1 MGNSMIL
8 LTDDLL
14 LDYARCHRRAHLHHW
29 GDRHH
34 RAPEKDF
41 VLKLRREHQQ
51 QIQTVLAG
59 QRVATPEYSPQDW
72 SAGAVA
78 TETLM
83 AAGVEQIHRGIL
95 RWTEPLEE
103 LPQPEGLELVGRP
116 TLLVKQPGVSRFGNW
131 CYQPVNI
138 KLGKRPK
145 SEYKLVAMFQ
155 GLMLTHIQGATP
167 PDPQLI
173 LREGSTH
180 GVDSGYWWGKML
192 AAVTDCVRALRD
204 AEAPEVFISRQRCS
218 LCPWYDHCHGVAVAT
233 QHLSLVPGVTP
244 GRYASLQGLGV
255 TSLAQLAALE
265 PQQVEPDIEP
275 AIARHLQRQAQAIVE
290 NRPLPLG
297 TAHPSPQPL
306 APIELY
312 FDLEAEPDQDV
323 DFLFGVF
330 CVNHDKQTET
340 FHGFFAEHPR
350 DEPLIWQQF
359 LALLHRYPTAPIFH
373 FSPYE
378 VETVKRLSQ
387 RYRMSQYPMRS
398 LLPRFIDVHAWLM
411 AVAVL
416 PVENYSLKSV
426 AKWLGFT
433 WRDQGLSGDQTV
445 CLYNQWLETADQ
457 EALAMI
463 LRYNEDDCR
472 ATHQLRMWLHDWS
485 LRGETNFANIL
496 DRV

>member
-1 MGNSMIL
+1 ML

-14 LDYARCHRRAHLHHW
+14 LDYARCHRRAYLHRE

-51 QIQTVLAG
+51 QIQRVLAG
-59 QRVATPEYSPQDW
+59 QTVVTPQYAPQDW
-72 SAGAVA
+72 PAGAAA

-95 RWTEPLEE
+95 RWTAPLEAF
-103 LPQPEGLELVGRP
+103 PQWTGLELVGRP
-116 TLLVKQPGVSRFGNW
+116 TLLVKQPGVSRFGDW

-155 GLMLTHIQGATP
+155 GLILTQVQATPP

-173 LREGSTH
+173 LREGSSH
-180 GVDSGYWWGKML
+180 RVDSGYWLGKMV
-192 AAVTDCVRALRD
+192 AAVTDCVAALRGP
-204 AEAPEVFISRQRCS
+204 EPPEVFISRQRCS
-218 LCPWYDHCHGVAVAT
+218 LCPWYDHCHGVAVAI

-244 GRYASLQGLGV
+244 GRYASLQGAGV
-255 TSLAQLAALE
+255 TSLAQLAVLQPE
-265 PQQVEPDIEP
+265 QVEPEIEP
-275 AIARHLQRQAQAIVE
+275 AIAHHLQRQAQAIFE

-297 TAHPSPQPL
+297 RMHPSRPSL

-330 CVNHDKQTET
+330 CVNHAKQTET

-387 RYRMSQYPMRS
+387 RYRMSQYSMRS

-411 AVAVL
+411 QVAVL

-426 AKWLGFT
+426 AKWLGFA

-445 CLYNQWLETADQ
+445 CLYNQWLDTADQ
-457 EALAMI
+457 EAMAMI
-463 LRYNEDDCR
+463 RRYNEDDCR
-472 ATHQLRMWLHDWS
+472 ATHLLRMWLHQWS
-485 LRGETNFANIL
+485 QGEPGNFSKYP
-496 DRV
+496 

>member
-1 MGNSMIL
+1 MIL

-14 LDYARCHRRAHLHHW
+14 LDYARCHRRAYLHHG

-51 QIQTVLAG
+51 QIQKVLAG
-59 QRVATPEYSPQDW
+59 QTVVTPEYTSQDW
-72 SAGAVA
+72 PTGAAA

-83 AAGVEQIHRGIL
+83 AAGVERIHRGIL
-95 RWTEPLEE
+95 RWTAPLEE
-103 LPQPEGLELVGRP
+103 WPHLAGLELVGRP
-116 TLLVKQPGVSRFGNW
+116 TLLVRQPGVSRFGDW

-155 GLMLTHIQGATP
+155 GLILTQIQGTAP

-180 GVDSGYWWGKML
+180 RVDSGYWLGKM
-192 AAVTDCVRALRD
+192 VTAMGDCVAALRGE
-204 AEAPEVFISRQRCS
+204 EAPEVFISRQRCS
-218 LCPWYDHCHGVAVAT
+218 LCPWYDHCHDVAVAT

-244 GRYASLQGLGV
+244 GRYASLQGAGV
-255 TSLAQLAALE
+255 TSLAQLAALQPE
-265 PQQVEPDIEP
+265 QVEPEIDG
-275 AIARHLQRQAQAIVE
+275 AIARHIQCQAQAIFE
-290 NRPLPLG
+290 DRPLPLG
-297 TAHPSPQPL
+297 AAHPSPPPL

-323 DFLFGVF
+323 DFLFGVL
-330 CVNHDKQTET
+330 CVNHGKETET
-340 FHGFFAEHPR
+340 FHGFFAEHPK

-378 VETVKRLSQ
+378 VETVKRLSK
-387 RYRMSQYPMRS
+387 RYRMSQYSMRS
-398 LLPRFIDVHAWLM
+398 LLPRFVDVHAWLM
-411 AVAVL
+411 QVAVL

-426 AKWLGFT
+426 AKWLGFA

-445 CLYNQWLETADQ
+445 CLYNQWLDTADQ
-457 EALAMI
+457 EAMAMI

-472 ATHQLRMWLHDWS
+472 ATHQLRMWLHQWG
-485 LRGETNFANIL
+485 RGSARNFPDIL
-496 DRV
+496 DRP